1 MSCDTT
7 PLEQAEILF
16 LGHENPASTLPSPIT
31 ALGTP
36 SITPLRKMLNA
47 GLPLNQFLSLCQ
59 PFSAAQGFWKSKQD
73 QKLPLISPPK
83 KKDSESILG
92 S

>member
-1 MSCDTT
+1 
-7 PLEQAEILF
+7 
-16 LGHENPASTLPSPIT
+16 
-31 ALGTP
+31 
-36 SITPLRKMLNA
+36 MLNA